1 MRKKIYLLLIGIA
14 VVAFVFTLK
23 FDFTEVK
30 GEEEL
35 LVDVIELAWDQ
46 YDVQGSMV
54 LNEEPALYLKIK
66 NKDEKEDLQKMVEE
80 NLKRINLEHY
90 SIIIDLEN
98 PS

>member
-1 MRKKIYLLLIGIA
+1 MRKKIYLLLIGMA
-14 VVAFVFTLK
+14 AATFMFTLK
-23 FDFTEVK
+23 FDFTKAK
-30 GEEEL
+30 GEEER

-66 NKDEKEDLQKMVEE
+66 NKDEKEELQKMMEE